1 MTWVLDA
8 NAVLRY
14 LLWDVED
21 QAERA
26 KEAVLEGA
34 TVDVPVLA
42 ETVYVLSGVYWLSRV
57 EIDTALENLL
67 DDLFVFDEPVMRSAL
82 RMYAMSRLDFVDCW
96 LVARNVLVGER
107 VLTFD
112 KAMGKH
118 LR

>member
-42 ETVYVLSGVYWLSRV
+42 ETVYVLSGVYGLSRV

-67 DDLFVFDEPVMRSAL
+67 DDLFVFCLLYTSSSPRDTR
-82 RMYAMSRLDFVDCW
+82 
-96 LVARNVLVGER
+96 
-107 VLTFD
+107 
-112 KAMGKH
+112 
-118 LR
+118 